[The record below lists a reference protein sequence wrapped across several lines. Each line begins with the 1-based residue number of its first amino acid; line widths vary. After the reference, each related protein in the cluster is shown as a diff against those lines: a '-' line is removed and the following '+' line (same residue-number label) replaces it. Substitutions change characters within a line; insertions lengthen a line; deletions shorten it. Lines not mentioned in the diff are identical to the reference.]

1 MLPSISI
8 CIPAYKRTDY
18 IKRLLDSVSI
28 QTYKNFEVIVTDDS
42 PDNSIEALC
51 TSYTSIL
58 PIQYFKNQSNLNTP
72 ENWNEAVRKS
82 SFEWIKL
89 MHDDD
94 WFSDKDSLLRFA
106 EAIGKNPGVDFF
118 FSAYTNVYAGNDHH
132 QTMFL
137 TPFWESA
144 LKQNCEILISRN
156 VIGPPSVLLCKK
168 NAIEYD
174 RSMKYVV
181 DIDFYCRYI
190 QESSWCYLNQS
201 LINVGI
207 NDAQV
212 TKYTFGVAE
221 VQLRESLLMLE
232 KKSPIIFNNILVYD
246 GWWRMLR
253 NFKIKKYSDIQ
264 AIGYSERLPNKLHQ
278 MIFLQSFLP
287 HFMLKVGVV
296 SKMFMVFAYIISR
309 IIFPRK
315 NE

>member
-1 MLPSISI
+1 
-8 CIPAYKRTDY
+8 
-18 IKRLLDSVSI
+18 
-28 QTYKNFEVIVTDDS
+28 
-42 PDNSIEALC
+42 
-51 TSYTSIL
+51 
-58 PIQYFKNQSNLNTP
+58 
-72 ENWNEAVRKS
+72 
-82 SFEWIKL
+82 
-89 MHDDD
+89 
-94 WFSDKDSLLRFA
+94 
-106 EAIGKNPGVDFF
+106 
-118 FSAYTNVYAGNDHH
+118 
-132 QTMFL
+132 
-137 TPFWESA
+137 
-144 LKQNCEILISRN
+144 
-156 VIGPPSVLLCKK
+156 
-168 NAIEYD
+168 
-174 RSMKYVV
+174 MKYVV

-309 IIFPRK
+309 IIFTRK

>member
-51 TSYTSIL
+51 TSYKSIL

-72 ENWNEAVRKS
+72 ENWNEATRKS

-106 EAIGKNPGVDFF
+106 EAIEKNPGVDFF
-118 FSAYTNVYAGNDHH
+118 FSSYTNVYAGNDHH
-132 QTMFL
+132 QPMILST
-137 TPFWESA
+137 FWKSA
-144 LKQNCEILISRN
+144 LNQNAEILISRN
-156 VIGPPSVLLCKK
+156 VIGPPSVILCRK
-168 NAIEYD
+168 NEIEYD

-190 QESSWCYLNQS
+190 QQSSWCYLNQS

-207 NDAQV
+207 NEAQV

-221 VQLRESLLMLE
+221 VQLKESLLMLE

-253 NFKIKKYSDIQ
+253 NFRIKKLSDIHG
-264 AIGYSERLPNKLHQ
+264 IGYSERVPYKLQQ
-278 MIFLQSFLP
+278 MIFLQSFVP
-287 HFMLKVGVV
+287 HFMLKLGVV
-296 SKMFMVFAYIISR
+296 SKVFMFFAYIISR
-309 IIFPRK
+309 VISPLK
-315 NE
+315 K

>member
-8 CIPAYKRTDY
+8 CIPAYKRTEY
-18 IKRLLDSVSI
+18 IKRLLDSVFI

-51 TSYTSIL
+51 ASYTSIL
-58 PIQYFKNQSNLNTP
+58 PIQYFKNQRNLNTP
-72 ENWNEAVRKS
+72 ENWNEATRKS

-106 EAIGKNPGVDFF
+106 EAIKKNPSVDFF
-118 FSAYTNVYAGNDHH
+118 FSAYTNVYAGNDHY
-132 QTMFL
+132 QPMFL

-144 LKQNCEILISRN
+144 LKQNAEILISRN
-156 VIGPPSVLLCKK
+156 VIGPPSVILCKK

-190 QESSWCYLNQS
+190 QESSWCFLNQS

-232 KKSPIIFNNILVYD
+232 KKSPKIFNNILVYD

-253 NFKIKKYSDIQ
+253 NFKIKKLSDIH
-264 AIGYSERLPNKLHQ
+264 AIGYTERLPYKLRQ
-278 MIFLQSFLP
+278 MIFLQSFVP
-287 HFMLKVGVV
+287 HFVLKVGVL
-296 SKMFMVFAYIISR
+296 SKVFMVFAFIISR
-309 IIFPRK
+309 INSPQK
-315 NE
+315 K